1 MTSTIEQR
9 VRDLQDYIASGR
21 VLEAMEEFY
30 AEDVVMQ
37 ENLNEPCAGRS
48 ANVARERE
56 WLETVKEFRSFE
68 VLALGTEGDVSFVE
82 SAMSYLDR
90 GGNEV
95 SLTQVSR
102 ARWEDGRI
110 VHERFYH
117 G

>member
-1 MTSTIEQR
+1 MIATIEQR
-9 VRDLQDYIASGR
+9 VRDLQEYIASGR
-21 VLEAMEEFY
+21 ILEAMEEFY
-30 AEDVVMQ
+30 AQDVVMQ
-37 ENLNEPCAGRS
+37 ENLNAPCAGRA

-68 VLALGTEGDVSFVE
+68 VLALATDGDVGFVE
-82 SAMSYLDR
+82 SAMSYLDQAD
-90 GGNEV
+90 NEV

-102 ARWEDGRI
+102 TRWKDGRI